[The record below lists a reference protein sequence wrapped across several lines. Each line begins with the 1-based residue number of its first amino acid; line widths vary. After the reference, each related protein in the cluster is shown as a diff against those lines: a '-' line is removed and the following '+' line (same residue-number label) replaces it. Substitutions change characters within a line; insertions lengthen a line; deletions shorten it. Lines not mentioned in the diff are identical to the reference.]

1 MSAIVIPA
9 PTAEPKRLSDE
20 TFWGIVLIAPYFA
33 VFALFVVF
41 PVLYGIWL
49 GSNPAAYTK
58 LFQDPIFFST
68 IVNTV
73 VFQIVEVSIMM
84 EVTLVLCGFFLY
96 EVLCILCH
104 SVLLLLGWAAPSLH
118 TILPSCKM
126 LTTEWLI
133 VTARIFYLFR
143 AETP

>member
-49 GSNPAAYTK
+49 GSNPSAYTK

-73 VFQIVEVSIMM
+73 VFLLVAVNVKMIVA
-84 EVTLVLCGFFLY
+84 LVLSGFFLH
-96 EVLCILCH
+96 EARWIRWL
-104 SVLLLLGWAAPSLH
+104 SVLFLLAWAAPSIP
-118 TILPSCKM
+118 TILS
-126 LTTEWLI
+126 
-133 VTARIFYLFR
+133 FR
-143 AETP
+143 